1 MLQTSSTDE
10 IFSKEPKE
18 YGPTSLRCQ
27 YGSDGV
33 GAKIREYSCSLELW
47 N

>member
-18 YGPTSLRCQ
+18 YGATSLRCQ
-27 YGSDGV
+27 YGSDGDRSQDKGV
-33 GAKIREYSCSLELW
+33 
-47 N
+47 